1 MIIKTGIIVSHT
13 GALEWGAGKVKEV
26 TGAKATIDFSD
37 GISRKIAASH
47 FNILQP
53 AAADSYS
60 PPPQAEPV
68 VKARAPRTVKKKKD
82 LLPADA
88 G

>member
-1 MIIKTGIIVSHT
+1 MLIKTGIIVSHT
-13 GALEWGAGKVKEV
+13 GALEWGAGKVIHV
-26 TGAKATIDFSD
+26 SADKATIDFSD

-68 VKARAPRTVKKKKD
+68 AKVRAARTVKKKKV
-82 LLPADA
+82 LLAEA
-88 G
+88 